1 MHPVFIA
8 AVFTRARTWTQS
20 KRPSTDDWIK
30 MTWYIYAMEY
40 YSAIKR
46 DGLGHSQRR
55 GWPYKQS
62 EVSQKETGIV
72 YYLIYV
78 ESGKMVEMIYS
89 L

>member
-1 MHPVFIA
+1 
-8 AVFTRARTWTQS
+8 
-20 KRPSTDDWIK
+20 
-30 MTWYIYAMEY
+30 MTWYIRAMEY

-72 YYLIYV
+72 LPHICGIWKN
-78 ESGKMVEMIYS
+78 SRDDLFTLG